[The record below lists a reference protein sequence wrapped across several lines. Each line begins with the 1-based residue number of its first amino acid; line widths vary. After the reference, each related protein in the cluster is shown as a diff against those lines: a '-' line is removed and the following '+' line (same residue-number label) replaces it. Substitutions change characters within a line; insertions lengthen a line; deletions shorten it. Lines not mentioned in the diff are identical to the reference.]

1 VSNTDD
7 QEQRARIRR
16 APKFSVFL
24 VIGAVVGIFVSL
36 ILTASYPIDPTVGFG
51 ATFGYFA
58 IYGFVGGLL
67 LGSIVALIFDR
78 VLSRHSMT
86 VPVTVDYLL
95 VPDQE
100 PAAGNTAAAERS
112 EPSAPGAPEPDPAP
126 PTDTAGQ

>member
-1 VSNTDD
+1 MSEPEDRV
-7 QEQRARIRR
+7 QRVRIRR

-24 VIGAVVGIFVSL
+24 VLGVLVGVFVSL
-36 ILTASYPIDPTVGFG
+36 ILTASFPIDPTVGFG

-78 VLSRHSMT
+78 VLSRGSKT
-86 VPVTVDYLL
+86 VRVTVDSLQ

-100 PAAGNTAAAERS
+100 TRE
-112 EPSAPGAPEPDPAP
+112 D
-126 PTDTAGQ
+126 

>member
-1 VSNTDD
+1 MSNTDE

-36 ILTASYPIDPTVGFG
+36 VLTASFPIDPTVGFG

-67 LGSIVALIFDR
+67 LGSIVALVFDR
-78 VLSRHSMT
+78 VLSRRART

-100 PAAGNTAAAERS
+100 PAVGSTAAAEQ
-112 EPSAPGAPEPDPAP
+112 PEPAAQPTKTT
-126 PTDTAGQ
+126 PTDPTAQ